1 MIKIYCNKCGKQ
13 TTKFRQ
19 IHKNI
24 NKTMYNLCSDC
35 SDKWQVF
42 HTHTANVDIEDFMTM
57 SDEDIELALYTFKVG
72 DQVITSTGEVGIIT
86 DICTCD
92 QCKNR
97 GFYEPQVKTEIGN
110 YTIYITD
117 NDKRV
122 NFRSFYRIGD
132 RVFGNIDEDV
142 LKDHIENK
150 KADIRQGQLELIQLN
165 CQLDV
170 VKKLKEEKEN
180 EL

>member
-1 MIKIYCNKCGKQ
+1 MRKGEEIMIKIYCNKCGKPVI
-13 TTKFRQ
+13 KFRQ
-19 IHKNI
+19 VHKNI
-24 NKTMYNLCSDC
+24 NNARYNLCFDC
-35 SDKWQVF
+35 ASKWDMF
-42 HTHTANVDIEDFMTM
+42 HTYTVNVDVEDFMAM
-57 SDEDIELALYTFKVG
+57 SDEEIELALYTFKVG
-72 DQVITSTGEVGIIT
+72 DQVITSTGEVGT
-86 DICTCD
+86 VTSICTCD

-150 KADIRQGQLELIQLN
+150 KQI
-165 CQLDV
+165 LD
-170 VKKLKEEKEN
+170 KDSWN
-180 EL
+180 SFS